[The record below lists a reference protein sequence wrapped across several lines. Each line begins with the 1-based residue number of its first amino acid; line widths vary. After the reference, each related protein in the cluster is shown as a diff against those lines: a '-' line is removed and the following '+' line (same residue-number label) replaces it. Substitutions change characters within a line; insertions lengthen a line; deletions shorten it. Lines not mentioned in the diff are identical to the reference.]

1 MRDIKPALQFLSLA
15 LGDEVPRIAR
25 RAAVLTAS
33 LLALAT
39 FAWMGL

>member
-1 MRDIKPALQFLSLA
+1 MRDVKPALQFLSIALA
-15 LGDEVPRIAR
+15 DELPRVAR
-25 RAAVLTAS
+25 RAALLTAS